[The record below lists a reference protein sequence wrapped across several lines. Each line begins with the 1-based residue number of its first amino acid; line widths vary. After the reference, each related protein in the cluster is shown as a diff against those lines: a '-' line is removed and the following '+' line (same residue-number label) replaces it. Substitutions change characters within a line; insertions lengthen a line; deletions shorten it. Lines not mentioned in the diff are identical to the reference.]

1 MAASEKEVIQPTAA
15 SSVYGG
21 GTREAKLLPSSLVN
35 DAPLRKGRKCVDLSH
50 GRPIGSDPV
59 RHQGALLRC
68 FLVIAQLMDRN
79 MKSKA
84 TFDGVEVSLAKC
96 LGPSGSNRRIA
107 AQRESLQED
116 ETTVFGSRSFSKLF
130 SLCV

>member
-15 SSVYGG
+15 GSVYGS

-35 DAPLRKGRKCVDLSH
+35 NAPLRKGRKCVDLSH
-50 GRPIGSDPV
+50 GRPIGSDPA

-68 FLVIAQLMDRN
+68 FLVIAQFMDRN

-84 TFDGVEVSLAKC
+84 MFDGLRYPLRNALA
-96 LGPSGSNRRIA
+96 RWA
-107 AQRESLQED
+107 ATGE
-116 ETTVFGSRSFSKLF
+116 
-130 SLCV
+130 